1 MEAQNNITMKAKPA
15 FWISSV
21 LGAVFTMAT
30 VFLAYQMFTNEVFR
44 NWRGFTTILF
54 FLCLS
59 ISAWSSA
66 FLCRRKQHV
75 TGISILL
82 ISLLLLILYIP
93 FVVIARALPV
103 ALIGLLII
111 TGISIQTLPDKRANR
126 FIILGSLAGITTVLI
141 DLWIPFER
149 LVIIHRPLPLYVLG
163 FTAIGLFLV
172 LLFQYNR
179 LRLRTKML
187 VTFVSIPTIVVMLV
201 AGIFFFTFFNNLNAE
216 IMQNSAT
223 YEAISQTLAFSLSVV
238 AIALMLMPLL
248 ALAISQTLTNPMNNL
263 INAAEEISQGNLD
276 VEIQLENKD
285 EFGVLAQTFNAMAE
299 RLRDSFTILEVAVQE
314 RTKDLAFAAEI
325 GQKVSQLRDLDELA
339 TTAVSLIRDRFDL
352 YHVQLYL
359 ADDSQSTLTLLAS
372 VGEAG
377 VQLLAAGDALPLDA
391 TSLIGRAASQKQPI
405 LVGDTAVSDNFMAH
419 PLLPD
424 IRSETAVPLLAGRTV
439 VGVLDLQSDQPHT
452 FTEENL
458 PAFVTLAGQLAIA
471 VENSTLFAE
480 QKQAENRLIEE
491 QNRTLLILE
500 SIGTPL
506 VIARASDGLIIYV
519 NEPLSRIVNIPREEL
534 VGQITPDYFQ
544 NPADRQ
550 IFVEGLRQ
558 KGEMSNFEV
567 TLKNRDGTLFR
578 ALLTGKIAQFQD
590 DLVTITSFID
600 ITERQK
606 IAAAIEENQALLR
619 TLVDS
624 TPDWIF
630 IKNRE
635 HRYQMVNQA
644 YADSWRLEPEAFIG
658 KNDLEIGFPE
668 EIVNGN
674 PEKGIRGL
682 WADDQEIMEAG
693 EIKIIDEETA
703 VVDGEPRTF
712 NTIKVPLK
720 NPAGEVTGIVSF
732 VHDITTLKQ
741 AEAVMA
747 KQTADLQTVAE
758 LSTAVSTTLD
768 TKQLLQTVVN
778 HTKERFNLYH
788 AHIYLLNASQNFLEL
803 AAGAGEVGQQMVA
816 AGHNIPFH
824 QPNSL
829 VAQAARSGQGVIV
842 NQVTADPAF
851 LPNPLLPQTQSEMAV
866 PMMVGNKVI
875 GVLDVQSEEVGHFTI
890 TDINIQTT
898 LAAQIAAALENA
910 RAYEQARQSAFIME
924 NSTNIIATI
933 SVDQKIQYLNNAGL
947 RQLGYK
953 SLADVQGKNISI
965 LFPKEAAESH
975 RTVTMLAVLE
985 HGLWRGDSMLVTT
998 SGERFPVEQVA
1009 TMIRDESGV
1018 PQMIIFNMTDI
1029 SERKAAEAAQQAL
1042 TAELAEQL
1050 ERVNAL
1056 QRSLT
1061 REGWQAFM
1069 TTSKRPFQGFAF
1081 NKSGVKTLTDAELN
1095 SENGKG
1101 KRPLHTGG
1109 NEFINPVKI
1118 HGATIG
1124 QIGARHPDGKPLS
1137 EAQQELLTSL
1147 TNQVAEA
1154 LERARL
1160 SEQTQIALTETEQR
1174 EQELAV
1180 LNEMAQSL
1188 TAQTT
1193 VDDVLDVIHDY
1204 TTRLMASDEFYIAF
1218 YNAAENE
1225 IIFPY
1230 GILDGRVVR
1239 NYGRRKGG
1247 KGLTEHV
1254 LAQGHPLLIPNNID
1268 QYLHE
1273 LGIEAVGKSAESWM
1287 GCPMQY
1293 GEQVVGLIS
1302 LQSYTTP
1309 NAYTELD
1316 LRLLTAIANQAAI
1329 AIENARLIEATGKR
1343 ARQEQ
1348 LLREVSTKV
1357 SAAVDAESVLHVA
1370 TREIGRALGLETFV
1384 YLKSPK
1390 E

>member
-1 MEAQNNITMKAKPA
+1 
-15 FWISSV
+15 
-21 LGAVFTMAT
+21 
-30 VFLAYQMFTNEVFR
+30 
-44 NWRGFTTILF
+44 
-54 FLCLS
+54 
-59 ISAWSSA
+59 
-66 FLCRRKQHV
+66 
-75 TGISILL
+75 
-82 ISLLLLILYIP
+82 
-93 FVVIARALPV
+93 
-103 ALIGLLII
+103 
-111 TGISIQTLPDKRANR
+111 
-126 FIILGSLAGITTVLI
+126 
-141 DLWIPFER
+141 
-149 LVIIHRPLPLYVLG
+149 
-163 FTAIGLFLV
+163 
-172 LLFQYNR
+172 
-179 LRLRTKML
+179 
-187 VTFVSIPTIVVMLV
+187 
-201 AGIFFFTFFNNLNAE
+201 
-216 IMQNSAT
+216 
-223 YEAISQTLAFSLSVV
+223 
-238 AIALMLMPLL
+238 
-248 ALAISQTLTNPMNNL
+248 
-263 INAAEEISQGNLD
+263 
-276 VEIQLENKD
+276 
-285 EFGVLAQTFNAMAE
+285 
-299 RLRDSFTILEVAVQE
+299 
-314 RTKDLAFAAEI
+314 
-325 GQKVSQLRDLDELA
+325 
-339 TTAVSLIRDRFDL
+339 
-352 YHVQLYL
+352 
-359 ADDSQSTLTLLAS
+359 
-372 VGEAG
+372 
-377 VQLLAAGDALPLDA
+377 
-391 TSLIGRAASQKQPI
+391 
-405 LVGDTAVSDNFMAH
+405 
-419 PLLPD
+419 
-424 IRSETAVPLLAGRTV
+424 
-439 VGVLDLQSDQPHT
+439 
-452 FTEENL
+452 
-458 PAFVTLAGQLAIA
+458 
-471 VENSTLFAE
+471 
-480 QKQAENRLIEE
+480 
-491 QNRTLLILE
+491 
-500 SIGTPL
+500 
-506 VIARASDGLIIYV
+506 
-519 NEPLSRIVNIPREEL
+519 
-534 VGQITPDYFQ
+534 
-544 NPADRQ
+544 
-550 IFVEGLRQ
+550 
-558 KGEMSNFEV
+558 
-567 TLKNRDGTLFR
+567 
-578 ALLTGKIAQFQD
+578 
-590 DLVTITSFID
+590 
-600 ITERQK
+600 
-606 IAAAIEENQALLR
+606 
-619 TLVDS
+619 
-624 TPDWIF
+624 
-630 IKNRE
+630 
-635 HRYQMVNQA
+635 
-644 YADSWRLEPEAFIG
+644 
-658 KNDLEIGFPE
+658 
-668 EIVNGN
+668 
-674 PEKGIRGL
+674 
-682 WADDQEIMEAG
+682 MEAG

-924 NSTNIIATI
+924 KQHQHYRHHI
-933 SVDQKIQYLNNAGL
+933 SRPENPIPEQCRFTPTGLQISGRCPGQKYQHP
-947 RQLGYK
+947 
-953 SLADVQGKNISI
+953 
-965 LFPKEAAESH
+965 FPQRGAESH

-1069 TTSKRPFQGFAF
+1069 TTSKQPFQGFAF

-1101 KRPLHTGG
+1101 KRPFHTGG

-1124 QIGARHPDGKPLS
+1124 QIRARNADGKPLS

-1193 VDDVLDVIHDY
+1193 VDGVLDVIHDY

-1225 IIFPY
+1225 IVFPY
-1230 GILDGRVVR
+1230 GILNGRVVR

-1293 GEQVVGLIS
+1293 GEEVVGLIS